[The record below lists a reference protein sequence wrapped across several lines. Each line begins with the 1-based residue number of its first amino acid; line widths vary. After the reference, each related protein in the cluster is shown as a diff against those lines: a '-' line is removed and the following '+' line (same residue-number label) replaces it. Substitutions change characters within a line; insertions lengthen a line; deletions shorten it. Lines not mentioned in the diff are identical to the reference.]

1 MPPFE
6 IIGLTAFILMIF
18 VGLFSTLFGFPG
30 TVVIVLSAIVYACAT
45 GFQTIGFKV
54 LLSLIVIS
62 ALAES
67 LEFWMGAAGAKKFDF
82 TRRGLAAA
90 AVGGV
95 SGAFLLTPFL
105 MGLGTVM
112 GALFGSYGG
121 LFLVEIIRER
131 NLKPSARAG
140 PKALLGGVT
149 GSLAKGVFALI
160 MVIIALSAIYS

>member
-1 MPPFE
+1 MPRDRIKGSRFFYPCLE
-6 IIGLTAFILMIF
+6 YELGLLEGAGPRIHLPT
-18 VGLFSTLFGFPG
+18 GLRP
-30 TVVIVLSAIVYACAT
+30 
-45 GFQTIGFKV
+45 
-54 LLSLIVIS
+54 
-62 ALAES
+62 
-67 LEFWMGAAGAKKFDF
+67 
-82 TRRGLAAA
+82 
-90 AVGGV
+90 AVGAFR
-95 SGAFLLTPFL
+95 GAFLLTPFHE
-105 MGLGTVM
+105 GLGTVM